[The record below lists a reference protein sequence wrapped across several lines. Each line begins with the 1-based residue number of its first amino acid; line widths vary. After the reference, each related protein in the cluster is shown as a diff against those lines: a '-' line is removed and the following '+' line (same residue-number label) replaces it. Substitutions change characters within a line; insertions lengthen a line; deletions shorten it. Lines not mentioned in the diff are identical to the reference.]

1 MAGLAAGR
9 EKRSNAGS
17 KMSSLLE
24 AEEEDEFYK
33 TTYGGFNEEEDDREY
48 ESEVSES
55 DYEDSDIDIDENDE
69 VKSDMEDDEPKKRK
83 RGGVSTKAYK
93 EPAVKK
99 PKPAET
105 KKSKPE
111 KRHSKP
117 PPSIQIYQSSPEK
130 KSLRKSTAERSKE
143 RVERE
148 KERELKAK
156 MLKEIANQKRVAE
169 VRRLTQ
175 EELLEEAKITEE
187 LNIQSLENYRR
198 LELEKKSRRTVKQS
212 QKGPVIRYH
221 SLTMPLIEEIPD
233 EEEEIGEPHQKDP
246 VDTGEHCERTFITFT
261 DERILKDYFP
271 EKRTKPPVK
280 QFCPVTRLPAK
291 YFDPITQTPY
301 ATLQAFKII
310 REAYVQ
316 QLQNETP
323 KKSRNLVTDN
333 TAEVT
338 VK

>member
-1 MAGLAAGR
+1 MDTLVKGR

-55 DYEDSDIDIDENDE
+55 DLEDSDIDIDEDDE
-69 VKSDMEDDEPKKRK
+69 VRSDLDDDEPKKRK

-99 PKPAET
+99 PKPSEPKKAKTEKT
-105 KKSKPE
+105 K
-111 KRHSKP
+111 SKP
-117 PPSIQIYQSSPEK
+117 PPSIQIYQSSPGK
-130 KSLRKSTAERSKE
+130 KALRKSTADRSKE
-143 RVERE
+143 REERE
-148 KERELKAK
+148 KERQLKAK
-156 MLKEIANQKRVAE
+156 MLKEIATQKRVAE

-187 LNIQSLENYRR
+187 LNMQSLENYQR
-198 LELEKKSRRTVKQS
+198 LELEKKTRRSVKQG
-212 QKGPVIRYH
+212 QKGPIIRYH
-221 SLTMPLIEEIPD
+221 SLSMPLIEEL
-233 EEEEIGEPHQKDP
+233 EEEDDESTMKEPI
-246 VDTGEHCERTFITFT
+246 DTGEKCERTFITFT
-261 DERILKDYFP
+261 DERLVKDYFT
-271 EKRTKPPVK
+271 EKRCKPPVK
-280 QFCPVTRLPAK
+280 QFCPVTRLQAK

-301 ATLQAFKII
+301 ASLQAFKII
-310 REAYVQ
+310 REAYAQ
-316 QLQNETP
+316 QLQNESS
-323 KKSRNLVTDN
+323 KRSKSITSDSTEL
-333 TAEVT
+333 T